1 MGASEGLSIVI
12 PYELTIMLTAVSI
25 LAIYHYSYNQAM
37 HYDAYVYTT
46 VEEMQVMLSSVE
58 FNENLYS
65 YSYTS
70 L

>member
-37 HYDAYVYTT
+37 HYDAYVHNGRGNAGY
-46 VEEMQVMLSSVE
+46 VIISRV
-58 FNENLYS
+58 
-65 YSYTS
+65 
-70 L
+70 